1 MIDQNGS
8 KVIINEFIRYR
19 FDEFDLARL
28 NKVRNHFKV
37 LYISD
42 ITEGYGTRIKIS
54 IFNGVQDLLQQE
66 NMDGDK
72 KNLMKKI
79 IRYRKLQ

>member
-37 LYISD
+37 LYISH
-42 ITEGYGTRIKIS
+42 IIEGNGKRIKTS
-54 IFNGVQDLLQQE
+54 IFN
-66 NMDGDK
+66 
-72 KNLMKKI
+72 
-79 IRYRKLQ
+79 